1 MDFLDLD
8 NNKTEE
14 AEGVD
19 TLIKEGDF
27 GKNSFKQGIF
37 NQLKMVLYFSGLIFY
52 LEVVYHY
59 WAFQSFSS
67 FLWLKL
73 LFSFMTGA
81 LVSLFTVFFPK
92 ILNKIFTGIF
102 TALFIILSVV
112 NILYHS
118 IFKVFFSIEFVDK
131 NNARVVQYYREI
143 IEGIKTNALVLSLS
157 FFVPVLVIILLSV
170 FKILNYERASIKT
183 FFFNPVLLF
192 IFIASSFFIVPLY
205 GDDMTD
211 PANVLS
217 YDFNLDLSF
226 EEVGI
231 FTTHQVEIRNLL
243 FPKAEKAEEF
253 EAWVYEEPEN
263 ATDSDSEVTDIN
275 EAGESDNETAEETV
289 IKEIDRSPNILDI
302 DFVRLAEEEPDQN
315 IANIHSYLSSVEPT
329 FKNEYTGM
337 FKGYNLILLT
347 CEGFS
352 SIAVDETHTPTLY
365 KLTHEG
371 FVFNNF
377 YNPRTGGSTSDGEFV
392 INTSLHPTNGGAK
405 NFKIVGQHNMAF
417 SLGHYFNREYDITS
431 RAYHDNDFQYYGRD
445 ITYPGMGYYY
455 TGVGNGMDIEKHW
468 PESDLQMMEDT
479 LPDYID
485 DEVFNVYYMTVSGHM
500 NYSFAGNW
508 CSKIHKE
515 EVQDLPYSDKCKAYV
530 ACQMELDRALEYLL
544 KELEKKGIADRT
556 VICFTGDHWPYG
568 LDDDWNTYPYFS
580 ELLGHQVDTTFE
592 LYKSNLVLWCGSI
605 KEPIVIDKPCC
616 SLDIVP
622 TLLNL
627 FGFDY
632 DSRLYMGRDILSES
646 EGFVG
651 MFDKSFITDKGMYN
665 SKTKEVINLT
675 DEELPEDYVKNLK
688 NMLANKWK
696 YSDRIIDYDY
706 YKYVAEALN
715 IQVKEPKQNYIVDYS
730 KFNP

>member
-1 MDFLDLD
+1 MDFIDLD
-8 NNKTEE
+8 NNKTENE
-14 AEGVD
+14 LAESTAENEEKPVKG
-19 TLIKEGDF
+19 L
-27 GKNSFKQGIF
+27 FKRGIF
-37 NQLKMVLYFSGLIFY
+37 NELKMVLFFSGLIFY
-52 LEVVYHY
+52 LETVYHV
-59 WAFQSFSS
+59 WAFQSFSNY
-67 FLWLKL
+67 LWLKL
-73 LFSFMTGA
+73 LFSFMTGT
-81 LVSLFTVFFPK
+81 LISLFTVYFPK
-92 ILNKIFTGIF
+92 VLNKIFTGLF

-157 FFVPVLVIILLSV
+157 VFVPIIVIILLSV
-170 FKILNYERASIKT
+170 FKLLNYEPAGIKAA
-183 FFFNPVLLF
+183 FLNPLLL
-192 IFIASSFFIVPLY
+192 IILIASSLFIVPLF
-205 GDDMTD
+205 GDDITD
-211 PANVLS
+211 PLNVLK
-217 YDFNLDLSF
+217 YDFNLDLSV
-226 EEVGI
+226 EEVGV
-231 FTTHQVEIRNLL
+231 FTTHQVEIINML
-243 FPKAEKAEEF
+243 FPKEEKLEEF
-253 EAWVYEEPEN
+253 EAWVYEEPEEVESVN
-263 ATDSDSEVTDIN
+263 TENPESTDAE
-275 EAGESDNETAEETV
+275 DNLNITEEPV
-289 IKEIDRSPNILDI
+289 VKEIDRSPNILDI
-302 DFVRLAEEEPDQN
+302 DFVKLAEEEPDEN
-315 IANIHSYLSSVEPT
+315 IANIHSYLSSVAPT
-329 FKNEYTGM
+329 FKNEYTGL

-365 KLTHEG
+365 RLTHEG

-405 NFKIVGQHNMAF
+405 NFKIVGQNNMAF

-479 LPDYID
+479 VPDYID

-508 CSKIHKE
+508 CSKIHRE
-515 EVQDLPYSDKCKAYV
+515 EVEDLPYSDKCKAYI

-544 KELEKKGIADRT
+544 KQLEEKGIADRT

-580 ELLGHQVDTTFE
+580 EILGHQVDTTFE

-605 KEPIVIDKPCC
+605 KEPIIIDKPCC
-616 SLDIVP
+616 SMDIVP

-632 DSRLYMGRDILSES
+632 DSRLYMGRDILSDS

-651 MFDKSFITDKGMYN
+651 MFDKSFITDKVMYK

-706 YKYVAEALN
+706 YKYVADALN
-715 IQVKEPKQNYIVDYS
+715 IQVKEPKQNYFVDYS